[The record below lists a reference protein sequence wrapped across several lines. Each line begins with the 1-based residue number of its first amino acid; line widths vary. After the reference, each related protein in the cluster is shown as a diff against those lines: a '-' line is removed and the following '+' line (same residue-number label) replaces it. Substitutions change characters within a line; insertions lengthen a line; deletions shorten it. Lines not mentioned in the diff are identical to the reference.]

1 MQEKASIFFFFK
13 KGINLSVSV
22 VMYADE
28 IFIYC

>member
-1 MQEKASIFFFFK
+1 MQEKASIFFLN